1 MLTIKFIVVD
11 IKLPFKL
18 GMSFLKSAGIT
29 VDYTTKK
36 VIMQSANS
44 KMVKLQGQ
52 LNAPEKCLSNS
63 ILNALKGFAQAARQD
78 VYACSEK

>member
-1 MLTIKFIVVD
+1 
-11 IKLPFKL
+11 
-18 GMSFLKSAGIT
+18 MSFLKSAGVK

-36 VIMQSANS
+36 VILQLANS

-52 LNAPEKCLSNS
+52 LNAPEKRLSNAV
-63 ILNALKGFAQAARQD
+63 LNALKGFEEMESQY